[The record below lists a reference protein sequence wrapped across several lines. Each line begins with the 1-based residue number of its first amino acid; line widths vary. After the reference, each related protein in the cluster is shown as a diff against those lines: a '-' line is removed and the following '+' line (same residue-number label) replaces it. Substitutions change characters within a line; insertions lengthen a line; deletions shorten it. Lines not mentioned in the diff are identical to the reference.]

1 MAIIFSGNVIY
12 EGPKAFVAREE
23 FSTKQAMLDFPKTKL
38 NSGLIAFCHEDK
50 KHYKFI
56 RTESDLAT
64 GTWSVLLEE
73 GVNNTIQQAIS
84 TAKSEAITDAV
95 QQADTSATAKFLPKT
110 KEAELVSKTELQG
123 KGYAVATEVEETY
136 AKKAEM
142 KTVTVES
149 SGLTHVIKFGQD
161 TVGTINI
168 PKDLFATNLAY
179 DAVQKKLILTVNNED
194 GDNAKTVEVNVADL
208 VNTYEAGTGLQ
219 LQGNVFSLDADTQGK
234 IAKIDTIEGK
244 VTALEGKAVVA
255 TTSTDGLMSSAD
267 KTKLDSLNDYTLPQA
282 TAEALGG
289 VKIGYTNNGAK
300 RAVQLDENGK
310 AYVDTVHFHYIT
322 TKAEFDQMQTQGTLD
337 PMGIY
342 FTTEE

>member
-23 FSTKQAMLDFPKTKL
+23 FSTKQAMQDFPKTKL

-73 GVNNTIQQAIS
+73 GVNNAIQQAIS

-123 KGYAVATEVEETY
+123 KGYAVASEVEATY

-142 KTVTVES
+142 KAVTVES
-149 SGLTHVIKFGQD
+149 SGLTHVIKFGGD

-168 PKDLFATNLAY
+168 PKDLFATNLEYNAG
-179 DAVQKKLILTVNNED
+179 QKKLILTVNNAD

-208 VNTYEAGTGLQ
+208 VNTYTAGTGLQ
-219 LQGNVFSLDADTQGK
+219 LQDGEFSLHADTQAK
-234 IAKIDTIEGK
+234 IEKIDTIEGK
-244 VTALEGKAVVA
+244 VTALEGKTAVA

-267 KTKLDSLNDYTLPQA
+267 KTKLDGLNNYTLPQA
-282 TAEALGG
+282 TADALGG

-300 RAVQLDENGK
+300 RAVQLDGDGK